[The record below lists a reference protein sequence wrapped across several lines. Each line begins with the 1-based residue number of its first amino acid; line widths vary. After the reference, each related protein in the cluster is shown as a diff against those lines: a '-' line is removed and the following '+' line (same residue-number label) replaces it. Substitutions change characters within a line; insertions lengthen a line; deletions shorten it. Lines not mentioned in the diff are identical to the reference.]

1 MGVSDYDIDGTK
13 VFASCQ
19 HVGED
24 QSYGR
29 KYKPLPARLEA
40 LEQRSRS
47 MCQLCVRENM
57 HGT

>member
-1 MGVSDYDIDGTK
+1 MGVSDYHVNETK

-19 HVGED
+19 HEGAD

-29 KYKPLPARLEA
+29 KYIPLPARLEA

-47 MCQLCVRENM
+47 MCRGYVREHM